1 MGLKLLSYGGRL
13 PSDGLSKGRF
23 VMDWV
28 GVRRT
33 CCLFVMLVICNYF
46 YNEEHFA
53 NIECHN
59 WRQSLAEIDII
70 LQGFLA
76 LSLTIFGLSLM
87 LLVFIHR
94 RIFV

>member
-1 MGLKLLSYGGRL
+1 
-13 PSDGLSKGRF
+13 
-23 VMDWV
+23 MDWV

-76 LSLTIFGLSLM
+76 WPFPNALGIYSPQDFRVNLQGVKF
-87 LLVFIHR
+87 
-94 RIFV
+94 